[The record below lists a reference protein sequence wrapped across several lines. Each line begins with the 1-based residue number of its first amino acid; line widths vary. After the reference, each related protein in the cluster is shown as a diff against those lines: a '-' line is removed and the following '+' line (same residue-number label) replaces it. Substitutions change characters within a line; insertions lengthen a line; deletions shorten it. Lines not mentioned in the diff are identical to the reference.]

1 MSEEE
6 KKAKAGAKPGGS
18 YTDTPGA
25 GDPSAAP
32 KEGQGD
38 SGPSGDKK

>member
-6 KKAKAGAKPGGS
+6 KKAKAATKPGGG

-25 GDPSAAP
+25 GDPSATP
-32 KEGQGD
+32 KQGQGQ
-38 SGPSGDKK
+38 GYLCRV